1 MIYCL
6 FILHTVLSS
15 LPFAVPSFAFLS
27 SIIPT
32 VPSGPPLNVHAEPGG
47 GGNVVVSWTQPAG
60 KISGYI
66 IVYGSK
72 AVNVDNPAVTAY
84 TLEDITLETQYTVE
98 MWAYLELPSSRS
110 QPTTIYL
117 DSENL
122 YKVLYLHTLVLGLFC
137 GGKRWKF
144 CNAQIM
150 EQLLCVHFVIQFSF
164 CLSFSLTCDM

>member
-32 VPSGPPLNVHAEPGG
+32 VPSGPPLNVHDEPGG

-66 IVYGSK
+66 IVYGPKDAPSIETLS

-84 TLEDITLETQYTVE
+84 TLEDITLET
-98 MWAYLELPSSRS
+98 
-110 QPTTIYL
+110 
-117 DSENL
+117 
-122 YKVLYLHTLVLGLFC
+122 
-137 GGKRWKF
+137 
-144 CNAQIM
+144 
-150 EQLLCVHFVIQFSF
+150 
-164 CLSFSLTCDM
+164 